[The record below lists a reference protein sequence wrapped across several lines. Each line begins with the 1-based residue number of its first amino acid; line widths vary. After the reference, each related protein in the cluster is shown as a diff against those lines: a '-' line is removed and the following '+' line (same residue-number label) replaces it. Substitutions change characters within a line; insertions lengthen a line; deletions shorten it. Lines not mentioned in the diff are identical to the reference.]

1 MTRVGWSKISKNW
14 WRLLWTAPNARCC
27 VHKFYYRY
35 LYLRDS
41 LTCWYRW
48 WVCPINVT
56 RFDVIV
62 FCKIMKNNNTVEKP
76 CHESLKLSTYHY
88 RMTMKSRLLHK
99 WILFAWEMILM
110 FPKTSITPTTNLS
123 KKKREGSNF
132 YFTKKLI
139 LMTFTVSDIMK
150 NSLTFLIS
158 AYILDDDLPDW
169 LIGNF
174 FLPLHSHSY
183 NVLWLPFTSPQ
194 F

>member
-1 MTRVGWSKISKNW
+1 
-14 WRLLWTAPNARCC
+14 
-27 VHKFYYRY
+27 
-35 LYLRDS
+35 
-41 LTCWYRW
+41 
-48 WVCPINVT
+48 
-56 RFDVIV
+56 
-62 FCKIMKNNNTVEKP
+62 
-76 CHESLKLSTYHY
+76 
-88 RMTMKSRLLHK
+88 
-99 WILFAWEMILM
+99 M
-110 FPKTSITPTTNLS
+110 FPKTSMTPTTNLS

-174 FLPLHSHSY
+174 FY
-183 NVLWLPFTSPQ
+183 PFTVIHTMFYDDYLLLPPQ